1 MSAALFCSISGKGA
15 VARWATGLQA
25 YRGQGRGPMRP
36 QDSRAIFGRRLT
48 SKEGRQ
54 AQGRVFPGEAGRG
67 PRGEATPPRRRRGPE
82 AQSLPRRK
90 GESLWVAQTEGRGN
104 SAFVPHQPFLWEQGG
119 GPGATP
125 QGVGLRAAEIN
136 SGYWRG
142 VTDRRG
148 AGEGAGGGSHE
159 GWGRRSFCV
168 LGGRP
173 EVWGLHSS
181 SSAGSY
187 QRLQAALSP
196 PPGAFSPVRSRARAA
211 RGEGRRRREQP
222 VV

>member
-1 MSAALFCSISGKGA
+1 M
-15 VARWATGLQA
+15 
-25 YRGQGRGPMRP
+25 
-36 QDSRAIFGRRLT
+36 
-48 SKEGRQ
+48 
-54 AQGRVFPGEAGRG
+54 FPREAGRG
-67 PRGEATPPRRRRGPE
+67 PRGEATPLQRRRGPE
-82 AQSLPRRK
+82 AQSLPWRK
-90 GESLWVAQTEGRGN
+90 GESLGVAQTEGRGN
-104 SAFVPHQPFLWEQGG
+104 GACVPRQPSLWEQGG
-119 GPGATP
+119 GGGPRWGRHPGS
-125 QGVGLRAAEIN
+125 RAEAVEIN

-148 AGEGAGGGSHE
+148 AGEGAGGGSGE
-159 GWGRRSFCV
+159 GWGRRSVSV

-173 EVWGLHSS
+173 EVWGRHSS
-181 SSAGSY
+181 SSAGSD